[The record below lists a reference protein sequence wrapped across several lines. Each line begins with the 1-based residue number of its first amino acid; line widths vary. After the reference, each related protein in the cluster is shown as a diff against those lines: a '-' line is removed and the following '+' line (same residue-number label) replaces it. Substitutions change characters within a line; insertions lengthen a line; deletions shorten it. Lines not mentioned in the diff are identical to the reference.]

1 MIFPAHKS
9 LMRFLIKTF
18 FLTALIACSIQ
29 EREDYYTVA
38 DFDRVPKIDA
48 HFHYNST
55 DIRYLEYADSIKMWF
70 VSPNVD
76 ASRSIREQFEMA
88 RTIKESYPDRFFYLG
103 TFPVD
108 NFGDPGFAG
117 DIIKQIDKAMA
128 SGASGIKVWKNI
140 GMELKNLDGEYVMI
154 DDPAFHPVF
163 EYLQEN
169 RIPLLGHLGEPRNCW
184 LPVEEMTLGN
194 DKRYFANNPQYHMYF
209 HPEAPSYRDQINA
222 RDNVLKRHPRLVFSG
237 AHLASLEWSI
247 DELADHFD
255 SFPEA
260 YVDMS
265 ARIGHLQHQSLSDHQ
280 KVRDFLIKYQD
291 RIMYGTDMSVSER
304 STDYRSTTAGLHR
317 RWLDDWVYLATDS
330 IIIVDDL
337 DGQEVRGLRLPASVI
352 DRIYYRN
359 SEQFFNTAN
368 GFN

>member
-1 MIFPAHKS
+1 MKFPDHNL
-9 LMRFLIKTF
+9 LMRFITKAW
-18 FLTALIACSIQ
+18 FLPALLSCSVG
-29 EREDYYTVA
+29 EREEYYTA
-38 DFDRVPKIDA
+38 DDFSRVPKIDA
-48 HFHYNST
+48 HFHYNTT
-55 DIRYLEYADSIKMWF
+55 DTRYLEFADSIKMWF

-76 ASRSIREQFEMA
+76 AGRSIIEQFEIA
-88 RTIKESYPDRFFYLG
+88 RTIKESYPDRFFFLG

-108 NFGDPGFAG
+108 NFSEPGFSG
-117 DIIKQIDKAMA
+117 EVIRQIREAMA

-140 GMELKNLDGEYVMI
+140 GMELKNRDGEYVMI

-169 RIPLLGHLGEPRNCW
+169 SIPLLGHLGEPLNCW

-194 DKRYFANNPQYHMYF
+194 DKRYFANNPQYHMYL

-222 RDNVLKRHPRLVFSG
+222 RDNVLKRHPQLVFSG

-247 DELADHFD
+247 DELAGHFD
-255 SFPEA
+255 AFPSA
-260 YVDMS
+260 YVDIS
-265 ARIGHLQHQSLSDHQ
+265 ARIGHLQFQSLSDHQ

-304 STDYRSTTAGLHR
+304 STDYRSTTSGLHR
-317 RWLDDWVYLATDS
+317 RWLDDWVYLATGS
-330 IIIVDDL
+330 TISVNDL
-337 DGQEVRGLRLPASVI
+337 DGQEVKGLRLPASVI

-359 SEQFFNTAN
+359 AEQFFITVN
-368 GFN
+368 GLN